1 MSTRKIKD
9 AKDLSTNELI
19 YFRNHAKA
27 TFMSDGSTVEDS
39 INLISKNIGSKQD
52 AIEDLETIRN
62 NASLGATALQS
73 IPDEYITESELDT
86 KGYLTEHQDI
96 SGKQDTLISGSN
108 IKTINDESVLGEGNI
123 SLVKLETYN
132 ELVAQFDQLVI
143 SYNDL
148 LLRHNKLEEL
158 VNRVFETLVDPWPL
172 DPTPTPGEDDEV
184 EQINVI
190 EN

>member
-1 MSTRKIKD
+1 MSDKKTRKIKD
-9 AKDLSTNELI
+9 AKDLSKDELI
-19 YFRNHAKA
+19 YFRSHAKA
-27 TFMSDGSTVEDS
+27 TFMSSGSTVEDS
-39 INLISKNIGSKQD
+39 INLISENISSKQD
-52 AIEDLETIRN
+52 AIEDLEIIRN

-96 SGKQDTLISGSN
+96 SGKQDVLISGSN

-132 ELVAQFDQLVI
+132 ELVTRFDQLVI

-158 VNRVFETLVDPWPL
+158 VNNVFETLVDPWPL
-172 DPTPTPGEDDEV
+172 DPTPTPGEA
-184 EQINVI
+184 EQINII